1 MRKVKLRHPSVGQV
15 KNKLMK
21 NVKTA
26 DIKRNWHLVD
36 AEKKIL
42 GRLSTTVAQILMG
55 KNKSYYTP
63 YLDTGDFVVVTNAQK
78 VALSGKKEK
87 QKKYYHHSQF
97 PGGLKVKTAQQVR
110 EQKPE
115 EVIRHSVRGMLPKT
129 KLGKLMLKKLYVFK
143 DDKHPYSDKFKDA

>member
-1 MRKVKLRHPSVGQV
+1 
-15 KNKLMK
+15 MK
-21 NVKTA
+21 NVKTT
-26 DIKRNWHLVD
+26 DIKRSWHLID

-42 GRLSTTVAQILMG
+42 GRLSVNVAQILMG

-97 PGGLKVKTAQQVR
+97 PGGLKTKTAQQVR
-110 EQKPE
+110 ENKPE

>member
-1 MRKVKLRHPSVGQV
+1 
-15 KNKLMK
+15 MK
-21 NVKTA
+21 NVKTT
-26 DIKRNWHLVD
+26 DIKRSWHLVNAKD
-36 AEKKIL
+36 KIL
-42 GRLSTTVAQILMG
+42 GRLSVSVAQILMG

>member
-1 MRKVKLRHPSVGQV
+1 
-15 KNKLMK
+15 MK

-26 DIKRNWHLVD
+26 DINRSWHLFD
-36 AEKKIL
+36 AKKEVL
-42 GRLSTTVAQILMG
+42 GRLSTKIALILMG

-129 KLGKLMLKKLYVFK
+129 KIGKLMLKKLYFFK
-143 DDKHPYSDKFKDA
+143 DDKHPYTKKFKNNRSAGYVFFNG

>member
-1 MRKVKLRHPSVGQV
+1 
-15 KNKLMK
+15 MK
-21 NVKTA
+21 NVKTT
-26 DIKRNWHLVD
+26 DINRTWHLFD
-36 AEKKIL
+36 AKKEVL
-42 GRLSTTVAQILMG
+42 GRLSTKIALILMG

-63 YLDTGDFVVVTNAQK
+63 YLDTGDYVVVTNAQK

>member
-1 MRKVKLRHPSVGQV
+1 
-15 KNKLMK
+15 MK

-26 DIKRNWHLVD
+26 DINRSWHLID

-42 GRLSTTVAQILMG
+42 GRLSVNVAQILMG

>member
-1 MRKVKLRHPSVGQV
+1 
-15 KNKLMK
+15 MK
-21 NVKTA
+21 NVKTT
-26 DIKRNWHLVD
+26 DINRTWHLFD
-36 AEKKIL
+36 AKKEVL
-42 GRLSTTVAQILMG
+42 GRLSTKIALILMG

>member
-1 MRKVKLRHPSVGQV
+1 
-15 KNKLMK
+15 MK
-21 NVKTA
+21 NVKTT
-26 DIKRNWHLVD
+26 DIERSWYLID

-42 GRLSTTVAQILMG
+42 GRLSVKVAQILMG

-97 PGGLKVKTAQQVR
+97 PGGLKTKTAQQVR

-143 DDKHPYSDKFKDA
+143 DDKNPYSDKFKDA

>member
-1 MRKVKLRHPSVGQV
+1 
-15 KNKLMK
+15 MK
-21 NVKTA
+21 NVKTT
-26 DIKRNWHLVD
+26 DIKRSWHLVD

-42 GRLSTTVAQILMG
+42 GRLSVNVAQILMG
-55 KNKSYYTP
+55 KNKSYYAP

-97 PGGLKVKTAQQVR
+97 PGGLKVKKAQQVR

-115 EVIRHSVRGMLPKT
+115 EGIRHSVRGMLPKT

-143 DDKHPYSDKFKDA
+143 DENHPYSDKFKDA

>member
-1 MRKVKLRHPSVGQV
+1 
-15 KNKLMK
+15 MK
-21 NVKTA
+21 NVKTT
-26 DIKRNWHLVD
+26 DIKRSWHLID

-42 GRLSTTVAQILMG
+42 GRLSVNVAQILMG

-143 DDKHPYSDKFKDA
+143 DDKHPYSDKFKDAKS

>member
-1 MRKVKLRHPSVGQV
+1 
-15 KNKLMK
+15 MK
-21 NVKTA
+21 NIKTT
-26 DIKRNWHLVD
+26 DIKRSWHLID

-42 GRLSTTVAQILMG
+42 GRLSVNVAQILMG

>member
-1 MRKVKLRHPSVGQV
+1 
-15 KNKLMK
+15 MK
-21 NVKTA
+21 NVKTT
-26 DIKRNWHLVD
+26 DIKRSWHLID

-42 GRLSTTVAQILMG
+42 GRLSVNVAQILMG

-63 YLDTGDFVVVTNAQK
+63 YLDTGDYVVVTNAQK

-87 QKKYYHHSQF
+87 QKNYYHHSQF
-97 PGGLKVKTAQQVR
+97 PGGLKVKTAQEVR
-110 EQKPE
+110 QTKPE
-115 EVIRHSVRGMLPKT
+115 ELVRHSVRGMLPKT

>member
-1 MRKVKLRHPSVGQV
+1 
-15 KNKLMK
+15 MK
-21 NVKTA
+21 NVKTT
-26 DIKRNWHLVD
+26 DINRTWHLFD
-36 AEKKIL
+36 AKKEVL
-42 GRLSTTVAQILMG
+42 GRLSTKIALILMG

-63 YLDTGDFVVVTNAQK
+63 YLDTGDYVVVTNAQK

-97 PGGLKVKTAQQVR
+97 PGGLKTKTAQQVR

-129 KLGKLMLKKLYVFK
+129 KLGKLMLKKLYVF
-143 DDKHPYSDKFKDA
+143 

>member
-1 MRKVKLRHPSVGQV
+1 
-15 KNKLMK
+15 MK
-21 NVKTA
+21 NVKTT
-26 DIKRNWHLVD
+26 DIKRSWHLID

-42 GRLSTTVAQILMG
+42 GRLSVNVAQILMG

-63 YLDTGDFVVVTNAQK
+63 YLDTGDYVVVTNAQK

>member
-1 MRKVKLRHPSVGQV
+1 
-15 KNKLMK
+15 MK

-26 DIKRNWHLVD
+26 DIKRSWHLID

-42 GRLSTTVAQILMG
+42 GRLSVKVAQILMG

-63 YLDTGDFVVVTNAQK
+63 YLDTGDYVVVTNAQK

-110 EQKPE
+110 ENKPE

>member
-1 MRKVKLRHPSVGQV
+1 
-15 KNKLMK
+15 MK
-21 NVKTA
+21 NVKTT
-26 DIKRNWHLVD
+26 DIKRSWHLID

-42 GRLSTTVAQILMG
+42 GRLSVNVAQILMG

-110 EQKPE
+110 EQKSE

>member
-1 MRKVKLRHPSVGQV
+1 
-15 KNKLMK
+15 MK

-26 DIKRNWHLVD
+26 DINRSWHLVD

-42 GRLSTTVAQILMG
+42 GRLSTEVAQILMG

-97 PGGLKVKTAQQVR
+97 PGGLKTKTAEQVR
-110 EQKPE
+110 ENKPE

-143 DDKHPYSDKFKDA
+143 DDKHPYSDKFENAKS

>member
-1 MRKVKLRHPSVGQV
+1 
-15 KNKLMK
+15 MK
-21 NVKTA
+21 NVKTT
-26 DIKRNWHLVD
+26 DIERSWYLID

-42 GRLSTTVAQILMG
+42 GRLSVKVAQILMG

>member
-1 MRKVKLRHPSVGQV
+1 
-15 KNKLMK
+15 MK
-21 NVKTA
+21 NVKTT
-26 DIKRNWHLVD
+26 DIKRSWHLID

-42 GRLSTTVAQILMG
+42 GRLSVNVAQILMG

>member
-1 MRKVKLRHPSVGQV
+1 ME
-15 KNKLMK
+15 
-21 NVKTA
+21 NVKTT
-26 DIKRNWHLVD
+26 DIKRSWHLID
-36 AEKKIL
+36 AEKKVL
-42 GRLSTTVAQILMG
+42 GRLSVNVAQILMG

>member
-1 MRKVKLRHPSVGQV
+1 
-15 KNKLMK
+15 MK
-21 NVKTA
+21 NVKTT
-26 DIKRNWHLVD
+26 DIERSWYLID

-42 GRLSTTVAQILMG
+42 GRLSVKVAQILMG

-97 PGGLKVKTAQQVR
+97 PGGLKTKTAQQVR

>member
-1 MRKVKLRHPSVGQV
+1 
-15 KNKLMK
+15 MK
-21 NVKTA
+21 NVKTT
-26 DIKRNWHLVD
+26 DIERSWYLID

-42 GRLSTTVAQILMG
+42 GRLSVNVAQILMG

>member
-1 MRKVKLRHPSVGQV
+1 
-15 KNKLMK
+15 MK
-21 NVKTA
+21 NVKTT
-26 DIKRNWHLVD
+26 DIERSWYLID

-42 GRLSTTVAQILMG
+42 GRLSVKVAQILIG

-143 DDKHPYSDKFKDA
+143 EDRKSTRLNSSH

>member
-1 MRKVKLRHPSVGQV
+1 
-15 KNKLMK
+15 MK
-21 NVKTA
+21 NVKTT
-26 DIKRNWHLVD
+26 DIKRSWHLID

-42 GRLSTTVAQILMG
+42 GRLSVNVAQILMG

-63 YLDTGDFVVVTNAQK
+63 YLDTGDYVVVTNAQQ

-97 PGGLKVKTAQQVR
+97 PGGLKTKTAEQVR
-110 EQKPE
+110 ENKPE

-143 DDKHPYSDKFKDA
+143 DDKHPYSDKFKDAKS

>member
-1 MRKVKLRHPSVGQV
+1 
-15 KNKLMK
+15 MK

-97 PGGLKVKTAQQVR
+97 PGGLKTKTAQQVR
-110 EQKPE
+110 ENKPE

>member
-1 MRKVKLRHPSVGQV
+1 
-15 KNKLMK
+15 
-21 NVKTA
+21 
-26 DIKRNWHLVD
+26 
-36 AEKKIL
+36 
-42 GRLSTTVAQILMG
+42 MG

-97 PGGLKVKTAQQVR
+97 PGGLKTKTAQQVR
-110 EQKPE
+110 ENKPE

>member
-1 MRKVKLRHPSVGQV
+1 
-15 KNKLMK
+15 MK
-21 NVKTA
+21 NIKTT
-26 DIKRNWHLVD
+26 DIKRSWHLID
-36 AEKKIL
+36 ADKKIL
-42 GRLSTTVAQILMG
+42 GRLSVKVAQVLMG

-97 PGGLKVKTAQQVR
+97 PGGLKVKTAEQVR
-110 EQKPE
+110 ENKPE
-115 EVIRHSVRGMLPKT
+115 DVIRHSVRGMLPKT

>member
-1 MRKVKLRHPSVGQV
+1 ME
-15 KNKLMK
+15 
-21 NVKTA
+21 NVKTT
-26 DIKRNWHLVD
+26 DIKRSWHLID
-36 AEKKIL
+36 AEKKVL
-42 GRLSTTVAQILMG
+42 GRLSVNVAQILMG

-143 DDKHPYSDKFKDA
+143 DDKHPYGDKLKDAKS

>member
-1 MRKVKLRHPSVGQV
+1 
-15 KNKLMK
+15 MK
-21 NVKTA
+21 NVKTT
-26 DIKRNWHLVD
+26 DIERSWYLID

-42 GRLSTTVAQILMG
+42 GRLSVKVAQILMG

-115 EVIRHSVRGMLPKT
+115 EVIRHAVRGMLPKT

-143 DDKHPYSDKFKDA
+143 DEKHPYSDKLKDA

>member
-1 MRKVKLRHPSVGQV
+1 
-15 KNKLMK
+15 MK

-97 PGGLKVKTAQQVR
+97 PGGLKTKTAQQVR
-110 EQKPE
+110 ENKPE

-143 DDKHPYSDKFKDA
+143 DDKHPYSDKFKDAKS

>member
-1 MRKVKLRHPSVGQV
+1 
-15 KNKLMK
+15 MK
-21 NVKTA
+21 NVKTT
-26 DIKRNWHLVD
+26 DIERSWYLID

-42 GRLSTTVAQILMG
+42 GRLSVKVAQILMG

-63 YLDTGDFVVVTNAQK
+63 YLDTGDYVVVTNAQK

>member
-1 MRKVKLRHPSVGQV
+1 
-15 KNKLMK
+15 MK
-21 NVKTA
+21 NVKTT
-26 DIKRNWHLVD
+26 DINRTWHLFD
-36 AEKKIL
+36 AKKEVL
-42 GRLSTTVAQILMG
+42 GRLSTKIALILMG

-63 YLDTGDFVVVTNAQK
+63 YLDTGDYVVVTNAQK

-97 PGGLKVKTAQQVR
+97 PGGLKTKTAQQVR
-110 EQKPE
+110 ENKPE

-143 DDKHPYSDKFKDA
+143 DDKHPYSDKFKDAKG

>member
-1 MRKVKLRHPSVGQV
+1 
-15 KNKLMK
+15 MK

-26 DIKRNWHLVD
+26 DINRSWHLID

-42 GRLSTTVAQILMG
+42 GRLSVNVAQILMG

-63 YLDTGDFVVVTNAQK
+63 YLDTGDYVVVTNAQQ

-97 PGGLKVKTAQQVR
+97 PGGLKTKTAEQVR
-110 EQKPE
+110 ENKPE

-143 DDKHPYSDKFKDA
+143 DDKHPYTDKFKDAKS